1 MLAKVEKREPM
12 CTFVGMFI
20 STNTM
25 ETACGCLKVLKRELA
40 YDPATPLPG
49 IYSKEIK
56 TGSRRDICAPM
67 FIAAL
72 FTLAKIQK

>member
-25 ETACGCLKVLKRELA
+25 EMVCGCLKVLKIEPA

-49 IYSKEIK
+49 IFSKEIK
-56 TGSRRDICAPM
+56 TESRRDIGTPYSA
-67 FIAAL
+67 
-72 FTLAKIQK
+72 